1 MSDSSNTRKALSEP
15 SPGTELLP
23 PEKEDEEIEQPSSTE
38 EPPNELTKVEA
49 FLLVFSIC
57 VPTFIAALEQT
68 IVATAVPT
76 IAKSFNA
83 TAVEYAW
90 IGTAYLLPAA
100 ASAPPWG
107 SLSDIF
113 GRKPTLLAAIF
124 VFFIGSL
131 IGALAPN
138 IHAILAGRV
147 IQGTGGG
154 GMLGLSATVVAD
166 AFSPRE
172 RSKYYGV
179 IGVTWGLACGLGPII
194 GGAFAEF
201 VTWRWCFWINLPV
214 AGFSAV
220 FVVFFLKVHT
230 PRTPIIQGLLA
241 MDWVGTLLLVC
252 ATVMFLLGLGF
263 GGVAYPWDSA
273 MVICL
278 IIFGV
283 VTLGIFVVVE
293 WKVAKYPIVPM
304 RLFQSTSNMSVFGI
318 AYLHGT
324 IFMANLYYLPLYF
337 QSVLGAT
344 PILSGVYLLP
354 VAITMCALSSLS
366 GYYINQSGRYRPP
379 IYIGLI
385 IMLLGTGLYIDLKPF
400 PSWPRV
406 ILYQI
411 VSGLGLGPVFQ
422 APIMVIFTITKPADI
437 AAAVTTLLFI
447 RDIATAMSIV
457 FGGVIFQNRMSQQ
470 SGKINAAFPPD
481 LAAQIIGE
489 EASSALTL
497 IPTLPDDQRRVINEV
512 YTSSIRTE
520 WIFYTAL
527 AGVALLLSLLISKQ
541 VLSKEHKL
549 HKTGLDTM
557 EQNRLEEE
565 EKKDL
570 KYENGQGHV

>member
-1 MSDSSNTRKALSEP
+1 MSNTSSSQEAPSEP
-15 SPGTELLP
+15 VPGIDSPPTGE
-23 PEKEDEEIEQPSSTE
+23 EGEEIEKPSGTGEPPKDNE
-38 EPPNELTKVEA
+38 EPESLPKAEA
-49 FLLVFSIC
+49 FLLVVSIC
-57 VPTFIAALEQT
+57 IPTFIAALEQT
-68 IVATAVPT
+68 IVSTAVPT

-83 TAVEYAW
+83 TPVEYAW

-107 SLSDIF
+107 ALSDIF
-113 GRKPTLLAAIF
+113 GRKPALLGAIF
-124 VFFIGSL
+124 IFFIGSL
-131 IGALAPN
+131 IGAVAPN
-138 IHAILAGRV
+138 IHAVLAGRV
-147 IQGTGGG
+147 IQGIGGG
-154 GMLGLSATVVAD
+154 GILGLSATVVGD

-179 IGVTWGLACGLGPII
+179 IGVTWGLACGIGPII
-194 GGAFAEF
+194 GGAFAQF
-201 VTWRWCFWINLPV
+201 VSWRWCFWINLPV
-214 AGFSAV
+214 AGLAAV
-220 FVVFFLKVHT
+220 FVFFFLKVHT

-241 MDWVGTLLLVC
+241 MDWLDTLLLVC
-252 ATVMFLLGLGF
+252 ATVMFLLGLGY

-273 MVICL
+273 IVICL
-278 IIFGV
+278 IVFGV
-283 VTLGIFVVVE
+283 VTIGIFAVVE
-293 WKVAKYPIVPM
+293 WK
-304 RLFQSTSNMSVFGI
+304 
-318 AYLHGT
+318 AYLHGA
-324 IFMANLYYLPLYF
+324 IFIANLYYLPLYF

-354 VAITMCALSSLS
+354 VAITLCVLSSLS
-366 GYYINQSGRYRPP
+366 GYYISKSGRYRPP

-385 IMLLGTGLYIDLKPF
+385 VMLLGTGLYIDLKPY
-400 PSWPRV
+400 PSWPRI

-422 APIMVIFTITKPADI
+422 APIMAIFTLTKPADI
-437 AAAVTTLLFI
+437 AAATTTLLFI

-457 FGGVIFQNRMSQQ
+457 FGGAIFQNRMSQQ
-470 SGKINAAFPPD
+470 SGQITTAFPPD
-481 LAAQIIGE
+481 IAEPIISG

-497 IPTLPDDQRRVINEV
+497 IPTLPDDQRRVIDDV

-565 EKKDL
+565 EKK
-570 KYENGQGHV
+570 KENHENGQAHV